1 MVRWWV
7 DFVGLWLE
15 LHWFCRLLSVVCRLG
30 RSLSLQWVWAFVG
43 DVGGFLGFYK
53 KTSREGQKKGTLKKQ
68 PTNRHCP
75 FIPVPDWVLMAET
88 AADKQPT
95 IADTADKR
103 GSHGSSP
110 VAR

>member
-1 MVRWWV
+1 
-7 DFVGLWLE
+7 
-15 LHWFCRLLSVVCRLG
+15 LSVVCRLG

-43 DVGGFLGFYK
+43 DVGCFLGFYK

-68 PTNRHCP
+68 PTNRHSP
-75 FIPVPDWVLMAET
+75 LIPVPEWVLMAET